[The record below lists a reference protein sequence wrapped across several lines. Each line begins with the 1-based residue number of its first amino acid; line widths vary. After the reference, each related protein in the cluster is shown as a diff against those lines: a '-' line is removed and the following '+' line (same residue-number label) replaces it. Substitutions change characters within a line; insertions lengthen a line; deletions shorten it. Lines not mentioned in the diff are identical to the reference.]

1 MFHLFTVEN
10 NTYSLLKEIFYINDI
25 SGHFALA
32 GGTALALQIG
42 HRYSI
47 DLDIFS
53 PNAFSTDATNQ
64 QLYSIFG
71 IEYEMLALKK
81 NMLFANIHK
90 VKCDF
95 VFEPSKIIRPFNYL
109 ENIRLYSI
117 EDICAMKMH
126 TICGRG
132 KKKDFFDM
140 YSLIKIYGWEQML
153 VWFEEKY
160 GNTQFYYLWKSIYY
174 FEDAEDNPEIIGF
187 TPFDVSWDEIKQ
199 LILKVCK

>member
-1 MFHLFTVEN
+1 
-10 NTYSLLKEIFYINDI
+10 
-25 SGHFALA
+25 
-32 GGTALALQIG
+32 
-42 HRYSI
+42 
-47 DLDIFS
+47 
-53 PNAFSTDATNQ
+53 
-64 QLYSIFG
+64 
-71 IEYEMLALKK
+71 
-81 NMLFANIHK
+81 
-90 VKCDF
+90 
-95 VFEPSKIIRPFNYL
+95 
-109 ENIRLYSI
+109 
-117 EDICAMKMH
+117 MKMH